1 MSNETADFKSKKK
14 IDTEKLAEQKIY
26 LNNLEEKKLKTVSNN
41 EGVKIDKLQSKTF
54 SISEQLD
61 KLNKKDDIDIN
72 VIKNNTN
79 CRFDALDLQK
89 CWTTII
95 DDYKSKQKN
104 NIAII
109 LSSNNPII
117 KNDNEINI
125 FVNNLSQI
133 ELIED
138 EKYTILNYLK
148 EKLSNT
154 NINLNIEMIKEENK
168 EKIPY
173 TNTDKF
179 NKMIESN
186 PLLNEL
192 RLNLG
197 LDPDY

>member
-1 MSNETADFKSKKK
+1 M
-14 IDTEKLAEQKIY
+14 
-26 LNNLEEKKLKTVSNN
+26 
-41 EGVKIDKLQSKTF
+41 
-54 SISEQLD
+54 
-61 KLNKKDDIDIN
+61 
-72 VIKNNTN
+72 
-79 CRFDALDLQK
+79 
-89 CWTTII
+89 
-95 DDYKSKQKN
+95 
-104 NIAII
+104 
-109 LSSNNPII
+109 
-117 KNDNEINI
+117 
-125 FVNNLSQI
+125 
-133 ELIED
+133 IED

>member
-1 MSNETADFKSKKK
+1 M
-14 IDTEKLAEQKIY
+14 L
-26 LNNLEEKKLKTVSNN
+26 
-41 EGVKIDKLQSKTF
+41 
-54 SISEQLD
+54 
-61 KLNKKDDIDIN
+61 
-72 VIKNNTN
+72 
-79 CRFDALDLQK
+79 
-89 CWTTII
+89 TTII

-104 NIAII
+104 NIVII
-109 LSSNNPII
+109 LSSNNPTI

-154 NINLNIEMIKEENK
+154 EINLHIEMIKEEQR
-168 EKIPY
+168 EEIPY

>member
-1 MSNETADFKSKKK
+1 M
-14 IDTEKLAEQKIY
+14 
-26 LNNLEEKKLKTVSNN
+26 
-41 EGVKIDKLQSKTF
+41 G
-54 SISEQLD
+54 
-61 KLNKKDDIDIN
+61 KLNKDEDIETN
-72 VIKNNTN
+72 VTKNNTN
-79 CRFDALDLQK
+79 CHFDVLDLQK

-95 DDYKSKQKN
+95 EDYKSKQKN

-109 LSSNNPII
+109 LSSNNPTI

-154 NINLNIEMIKEENK
+154 EINLHIEMIKEEQR

-179 NKMIESN
+179 NKMIESK

>member
-1 MSNETADFKSKKK
+1 M
-14 IDTEKLAEQKIY
+14 
-26 LNNLEEKKLKTVSNN
+26 
-41 EGVKIDKLQSKTF
+41 G
-54 SISEQLD
+54 
-61 KLNKKDDIDIN
+61 KLNKEEDVEIN
-72 VIKNNTN
+72 VTKNNTD
-79 CRFDALDLQK
+79 CHFDALDLQK
-89 CWTTII
+89 CWKTIV

-138 EKYTILNYLK
+138 EKYKILNYLK
-148 EKLSNT
+148 EKLN
-154 NINLNIEMIKEENK
+154 NNNVKLNIEMIKEEHK

-192 RLNLG
+192 RINLG

>member
-1 MSNETADFKSKKK
+1 M
-14 IDTEKLAEQKIY
+14 
-26 LNNLEEKKLKTVSNN
+26 
-41 EGVKIDKLQSKTF
+41 G
-54 SISEQLD
+54 
-61 KLNKKDDIDIN
+61 KLNKEEDIEVNVTKNSVNSHFDD
-72 VIKNNTN
+72 V
-79 CRFDALDLQK
+79 DLQK

-117 KNDNEINI
+117 KNNNEVNI

-148 EKLSNT
+148 ENLSNK
-154 NINLNIEMIKEENK
+154 NINLNIEMIKEEQK

-173 TNTDKF
+173 TNADKF